1 MYNFKKIYFFIN
13 YFFLKRILFHYGL
26 SQDIEYSSLCYMVGP
41 CCLSILNVNNLYLG
55 FPGSSDGEEST
66 YNAGDPGLIY
76 ILFLAV
82 LGLRCCMSFTLV
94 ARAGATL

>member
-1 MYNFKKIYFFIN
+1 
-13 YFFLKRILFHYGL
+13 
-26 SQDIEYSSLCYMVGP
+26 MVGP
-41 CCLSILNVNNLYLG
+41 CCLSILNVHNLYLG